1 MMTFLES
8 ITPIDTQICNAKD
21 IDVVMPCTFL

>member
-8 ITPIDTQICNAKD
+8 ITPIDTQIYNAKD
-21 IDVVMPCTFL
+21 IDAVMPCTF